1 MCPLTQPMRCPG
13 GQDSL
18 GDDLNQYAKNIWR
31 RFPHVFI
38 ALGSPNLSEH
48 FELEEIGLTSHSI
61 KDTGAART
69 IKIVLPRRS
78 PSCLESRTS
87 TEGTAWEQPS
97 TAPETAC
104 ATHWKEDRLPSLWPA
119 SAGRPTP
126 CNGVELR
133 SSWAAW
139 HDGCSSSTL
148 SPMSFSSMSKSS
160 DEATALKPSF
170 PSSAA
175 DPAEAPR
182 PHRRQGPPFASVLA
196 WKRGF
201 PSLAVETRLR
211 KGLASELAVVKVEPS
226 PCPDSPGAR
235 IQQVA
240 ERRREL
246 SRSSWAAC
254 LQA

>member
-48 FELEEIGLTSHSI
+48 FELEEIG
-61 KDTGAART
+61 
-69 IKIVLPRRS
+69 
-78 PSCLESRTS
+78 
-87 TEGTAWEQPS
+87 TAWEQPS
-97 TAPETAC
+97 TAPETVC

-182 PHRRQGPPFASVLA
+182 PHRRQGPPLFASVLA

-211 KGLASELAVVKVEPS
+211 KGLASELAVVKVEAS